1 MTTFGVWAPTATT
14 VELEA
19 DGKRYPMT
27 RDTTRGGTGWWHI
40 DAPGTDYSFV
50 LDGGEPLPDPRSLRQ
65 PAGINAPSR
74 VYDHSHFIWHDQ
86 GWHGRPLPGLLI
98 YELHIG
104 TFTPEGTFDAAI
116 GKLGYLAELGVT
128 AVEVM
133 PVAAFPGQHGW
144 GYDGINLWAVHEPYG
159 GPDGLKRFVDA
170 AHAHGLAVILDV
182 VYNHVGIGNRL
193 ADFGPY
199 FTSAHSTPWGP
210 AVNLDQPGSD
220 EVRAFLIGNA
230 MMWLRDFHMDGLR
243 LDAVHALQDDRALPF
258 LEELA
263 DEARGLPNR
272 FLIAESDANDPRVLT
287 GDGLDAQWNDD
298 FHHALHS
305 VLTGERQGYYIDFGS
320 MAALVKTFRSVFFHN
335 DTWST
340 FRGRTHGR
348 VVDVRAVSAHQFL
361 GYLQNHDQI
370 GNRATGDRITAT
382 LDLDR
387 AKIGAGLAL
396 TSPFTPMLFM
406 GEEWAASTP
415 WQYFTDHVDPGLA
428 KAVAEGRK
436 AEFATHGWTG
446 DVPNPQDKET
456 FLRSKLD
463 WSEVDREPHAG
474 MLAWYRELIA
484 LRRSTPEL
492 ADARLHRVVVDF
504 DEDERWV
511 AVHRGHVAVVANMAA
526 QPVTIPLHAHPREV
540 LAASRPGV
548 TLGPDTV
555 TLPPETFACLR

>member
-1 MTTFGVWAPTATT
+1 MTTFRVWAPAATA
-14 VELEA
+14 VEVEV
-19 DGKRYPMT
+19 DGRRHPMAH
-27 RDTTRGGTGWWHI
+27 DGEWWQAE
-40 DAPGTDYSFV
+40 APGTDYMFRI
-50 LDGGEPLPDPRSLRQ
+50 DGGEPLPDPRSLRQ
-65 PAGINAPSR
+65 PAGVEGQSR
-74 VYDHSHFIWHDQ
+74 TYDHSQFCWNDQ
-86 GWHGRPLPGLLI
+86 AWPGRQLYGSLI

-116 GKLGYLAELGVT
+116 GRLGYLADLGIT

-144 GYDGINLWAVHEPYG
+144 GYDGICLWAVHEPYG

-182 VYNHVGIGNRL
+182 VHNHVGIGNRL

-199 FTSAHSTPWGP
+199 FTSAHTTPWGP

-220 EVRAFLIGNA
+220 EVRAFLIGSSL
-230 MMWLRDFHMDGLR
+230 MWLRDFHVDGLR

-263 DEARGLPNR
+263 DATLALPNR

-287 GDGLDAQWNDD
+287 SDHIDAQWNDD
-298 FHHALHS
+298 FHHALHAA
-305 VLTGERQGYYIDFGS
+305 LTGERQGYYADFGS
-320 MAALVKTFRSVFFHN
+320 VGTLAKVFKSVFFHN
-335 DTWST
+335 GTWSS

-348 VVDVRAVSAHQFL
+348 VVDVATVRGFRFL
-361 GYLQNHDQI
+361 SYLQDHDQI

-382 LDLDR
+382 LDPDL
-387 AKIGAGLAL
+387 AKVGAGLVL

-415 WQYFTDHVDPGLA
+415 WQYFTDHTQAWLG
-428 KAVAEGRK
+428 KAVSEGRK

-446 DVPNPQDKET
+446 DVPDPQDEAT
-456 FLRSKLD
+456 FVRSKLD
-463 WSEVDREPHAG
+463 WSELDREPHTD

-484 LRRSTPEL
+484 LRRRTPEFS
-492 ADARLHRVVVDF
+492 DPRLDRLVVDY
-504 DEDERWV
+504 DEQARWILLGRGDVRV
-511 AVHRGHVAVVANMAA
+511 AANLSA
-526 QPVTIPLHAHPREV
+526 QPVTIPVSGPVSGQYTTV
-540 LAASRPGV
+540 LASSRPGV
-548 TLGPDTV
+548 RLGPGGV
-555 TLPPETFACLR
+555 TLPAACFTCFR